1 MPQSFQDVRKLAI
14 ANTLRGCQLFTG
26 MPSEELAEI
35 AAFTIPKQLE
45 KGEYLFHEGMQSE
58 GFYVV
63 QRGAINVH
71 RVSPLGK
78 EQVISVFHA
87 GQSFAEAALA
97 TEAGYPANARAIEPS
112 TILLIPKIDFLNL
125 LRHRPELALKML
137 GSMSQHLRVLVGL
150 LDDLTLKDVEA
161 RLVNWLLKRCPT
173 PFPSD
178 PVVIELGRTKRVLA
192 SEIGTASET
201 LSRTLAK
208 LREADLVSVNGRTIT
223 VLQPQQLE
231 LLLKRHLGE
240 M

>member
-1 MPQSFQDVRKLAI
+1 
-14 ANTLRGCQLFTG
+14 
-26 MPSEELAEI
+26 MPSEELTEI

-45 KGEYLFHEGMQSE
+45 KGEYLFYEGMKSE

-71 RVSPLGK
+71 RVSPAGK
-78 EQVISVFHA
+78 EQVISVFHP

-97 TEAGYPANARAIEPS
+97 TEGGYPANARAIEPS
-112 TILLIPKIDFLNL
+112 TILLVPKADFLNL

-137 GSMSQHLRVLVGL
+137 GSMSQHLRVIVGL

-161 RLVNWLLKRCPT
+161 RLVNWLLKRCPKPLPST
-173 PFPSD
+173 P
-178 PVVIELGRTKRVLA
+178 VTVELGRTKRILA

-208 LREADLVSVNGRTIT
+208 LREEDLISVDGRMIT
-223 VLQPQQLE
+223 VRQPQQLE
-231 LLLKRHLGE
+231 IVLKRHLGE